1 MSFNTIN
8 TRPRPIIGLFTLSVP
23 CLALFAGFLGLILR
37 PALLDPDYYWQ
48 LEAGRLIVA
57 AGALPSSDTFSFT
70 FSGETWVLHEWLS
83 QVLLYAA
90 FAALGPLGV
99 KLMVG
104 MVGTATVGLVYAA
117 ARRILTRPLPA
128 AWLAGIFYVVLFV
141 YASPRPQIFSYAF
154 LAAYL
159 YILTSFKYEKDTRL
173 LPVLPVLMI
182 PWVNAHGAYVI
193 GIVLIAVFGIS
204 EWLVR
209 RFGTAGGEDG
219 YRLRPLALAAVLTL
233 LASLCSPYF
242 IAHWVYPFELMGMDV
257 TRYLTD
263 WESPNFHEPLGKLY
277 LLLVAGFCFI
287 QIYRSRR
294 PDFTE
299 LAVPGLLIVA
309 GFSSIRHGVL
319 AVMAM
324 IIFAAPALRDGLT
337 IPARLSAEIGWL
349 QQQWR
354 GRVARGKPLGGAQ
367 GPLNLA
373 VAAAL
378 ALATIA
384 YYPTARTTEAAM
396 VEESLP
402 VGAAQFVID
411 HGIKGR
417 MFNTFHFGGYLT
429 HRFYPERK
437 IFIDGR
443 PDIFGDAFF
452 KEYFAIDRG
461 HRSWSTL
468 FDKYK
473 IDFVI
478 CDPDAAIRQLLL
490 TRGDFRLVYDDA
502 AASVLVHDDARFA
515 AIPTLPNP

>member
-1 MSFNTIN
+1 
-8 TRPRPIIGLFTLSVP
+8 
-23 CLALFAGFLGLILR
+23 
-37 PALLDPDYYWQ
+37 
-48 LEAGRLIVA
+48 
-57 AGALPSSDTFSFT
+57 
-70 FSGETWVLHEWLS
+70 
-83 QVLLYAA
+83 VLLYAA

-99 KLMVG
+99 KLIVG
-104 MVGTATVGLVYAA
+104 LVGTATVGLIYAA
-117 ARRILTRPLPA
+117 TRRMLARPLPA

-141 YASPRPQIFSYAF
+141 YASPRPQMLSYAF

-159 YILTSFKYEKDTRL
+159 YILTSFKYAKDTRL
-173 LPVLPVLMI
+173 LPALPILMI

-209 RFGTAGGEDG
+209 CFGTASGEDG
-219 YRLRPLALAAVLTL
+219 YRLRSLALAALLTL
-233 LASLCSPYF
+233 LASLCNPYF
-242 IAHWVYPFELMGMDV
+242 VAHWLYPFALMGMDV

-263 WESPNFHEPLGKLY
+263 WESPNFHEPLGRLY
-277 LLLVAGFCFI
+277 LLLVAGFCLV

-294 PDFTE
+294 PDITE

-324 IIFAAPALRDGLT
+324 IIFAAPALRDGLR
-337 IPARLSAEIGWL
+337 IPARFSAEIKWL

-354 GRVARGKPLGGAQ
+354 MWIARGKPLGGAQ

-373 VAAAL
+373 VAAVL

-411 HGIKGR
+411 HGINGR
-417 MFNTFHFGGYLT
+417 MFNTFHFGGYLA

-443 PDIFGDAFF
+443 PDIYGDAFF

-461 HRSWSTL
+461 HLSWSTL
-468 FDKYK
+468 FDKHK

-478 CDPDAAIRQLLL
+478 CAPNAAIRQLLL
-490 TRGDFRLVYDDA
+490 TRGDFRLVYHDA
-502 AASVLVHDDARFA
+502 AASVLVRDDLRFA
-515 AIPTLPNP
+515 AIPTVPDP